1 MGRFYALTVVAAAP
15 FQALINRV
23 VGQIIFSVD
32 RLCEKV
38 KGWNSVKGKGLMEWG
53 FKGKSPTLKGLQ
65 RPALEIASGD
75 R

>member
-1 MGRFYALTVVAAAP
+1 VTV
-15 FQALINRV
+15 
-23 VGQIIFSVD
+23 QIRFSVD
-32 RLCEKV
+32 PRLEKV
-38 KGWNSVKGKGLMEWG
+38 KGLNSGKGKGLMEWG